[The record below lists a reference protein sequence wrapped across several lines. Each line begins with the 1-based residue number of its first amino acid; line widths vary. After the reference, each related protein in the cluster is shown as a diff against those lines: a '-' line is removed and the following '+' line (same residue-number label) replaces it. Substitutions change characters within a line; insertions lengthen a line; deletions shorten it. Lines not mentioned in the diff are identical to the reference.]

1 MDYRRYTSIA
11 IQAVVLLG
19 LSSGLYVGLAQAQ
32 QTAEASGGAT
42 TTIRAESRLV
52 LVDVVVTDKNGNY
65 VEDLSKAD
73 FRVYQDH
80 QEQKISS
87 FSLEKSGVNGQSQIR
102 YFVLFFDDDSMQIG
116 RASCRERV

>member
-80 QEQKISS
+80 RKSDLPGG
-87 FSLEKSGVNGQSQIR
+87 FRLERLMARSEGPR
-102 YFVLFFDDDSMQIG
+102 
-116 RASCRERV
+116 